1 MAQVAYTYLHL
12 TDRHPLVGSVRRVA
26 LYLLAHNA
34 FGMRTFGRSSSK
46 RLLVAVLLVA
56 LTPLAAHL
64 PALASLGVV
73 AVLLVGLD
81 LVESLRS
88 REDTRGSTA
97 APGQRC

>member
-1 MAQVAYTYLHL
+1 LWALF
-12 TDRHPLVGSVRRVA
+12 GGVA

-34 FGMRTFGRSSSK
+34 FGMSTFGRSSSK